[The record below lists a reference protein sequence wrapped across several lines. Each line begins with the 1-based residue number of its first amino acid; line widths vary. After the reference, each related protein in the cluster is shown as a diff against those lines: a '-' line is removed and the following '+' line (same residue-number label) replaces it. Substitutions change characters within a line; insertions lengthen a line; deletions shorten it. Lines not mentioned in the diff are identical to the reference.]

1 MPAIHHW
8 ACRQA
13 VGVGLRISKCKF
25 VDTENLAQDFH
36 QSCSYALSYVSAPP
50 PPQPLDPYRPYEHG
64 SSLTTAPPSSKSFSN
79 VDHKLDS
86 SAGSKSSVPAT
97 RRFKPRFS
105 AETPALLPFVYFDH
119 EHAAQRDGVIIPPLQ
134 QLITLATSTRIPAA
148 HRSCL
153 LTMKGSN
160 NDKKLPAM
168 RIVAHVFEII
178 HLLADQSS
186 IQVLVDAVVKNECLA
201 DGLFD
206 TAKGL
211 CSLFA
216 IEKKDELECVAKSN
230 R

>member
-13 VGVGLRISKCKF
+13 VGYKF
-25 VDTENLAQDFH
+25 VDTENLAHDFH

-50 PPQPLDPYRPYEHG
+50 PPQPLNPYRPYEHG
-64 SSLTTAPPSSKSFSN
+64 SSFATAPPSSKSFSN

-97 RRFKPRFS
+97 RRFKPRYI
-105 AETPALLPFVYFDH
+105 PIFVDV
-119 EHAAQRDGVIIPPLQ
+119 DCPL
-134 QLITLATSTRIPAA
+134 TR
-148 HRSCL
+148 

-160 NDKKLPAM
+160 NDKLPAM

-186 IQVLVDAVVKNECLA
+186 IQEQSAGRPSIACLCDVSTHRQCLA
-201 DGLFD
+201 DELFD

-211 CSLFA
+211 CSLYA